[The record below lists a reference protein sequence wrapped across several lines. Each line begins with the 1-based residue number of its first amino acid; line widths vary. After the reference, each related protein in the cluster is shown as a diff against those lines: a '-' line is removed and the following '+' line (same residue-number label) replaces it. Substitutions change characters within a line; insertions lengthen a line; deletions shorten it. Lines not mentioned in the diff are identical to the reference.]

1 MKHTYKL
8 SGMHCGS
15 CKEKISDLLSD
26 VPHIT
31 SVEVN
36 LKEHIVDITMD
47 KHVDISLLKATL
59 MVTSYGIYLPTEE
72 VPTEAPKQHHSSVA
86 ENENTRY
93 HCPMNCEGEKTYPK
107 PGSCPVCGMG
117 LVAELSATSG
127 EITHVASKKLLNKL
141 WIATAFTLPIFI
153 IAMLGMLKPSP
164 LDSMMDQIYW
174 DWMQFALSLPV
185 VFYATW
191 MFFQRAYSSIVRR
204 SLNMFT
210 LIGIGAGAAFVFSIV
225 GLVFPDIF
233 PAQFKSMEGNVHIYF
248 EAATVI
254 LTLVL
259 LGQVLED
266 RAHNKTNSA
275 VEKLIKLAPKN
286 AILVE
291 GEQETVISI
300 DQIKVNDILRVK
312 PGDKIPVDGTI
323 TQGSATIDESMISG
337 EPVPVE
343 KNTEDGVTSGTING
357 NTSFLMK
364 AEKIGSDTLLSQII
378 HMVNSASRSKA
389 PIQKTVDT
397 ISSYFVPIIIG
408 LAVITFLIWAV
419 WGPDPKLVYAFVNA
433 VAVLIIACPCALG
446 LATPIS
452 IMVGMGKGASEGVLI
467 KDAESLETFS
477 SIDVLIVDKTGTLTE
492 GHPTVE
498 KILVS
503 KTEDHNKVIR
513 TAASLNKLSEHP
525 LAKAILGY
533 AKKKETQLIEI
544 SDFESITGQGVKA
557 IMKGSVVFVGNAAL
571 IKHANAAVDTE
582 LEKEILAEQKFGK
595 TVPMVVVD
603 GKVIGAIVISDRI
616 KVNATEAIRQIQSK
630 GIEVVLMTGDNEFSA
645 KYVADVVGIKEFEAS
660 CLPQDKLKRIETLQA
675 QGLKVG
681 MVGDGINDAPALAL
695 SDVGIAMGTG
705 TDIAIESSEI
715 TLINGDIQGVVKALN
730 LSKGVMRNIRQ
741 NLFFAL
747 LYNSIGVPIAAG
759 LLYPLF
765 GMLLSP
771 MIAALAMSFSSVSV
785 IFNALRLKRIS
796 IK

>member
-8 SGMHCGS
+8 SGMHCNS
-15 CKEKISDLLSD
+15 CKAKISELLSV
-26 VPHIT
+26 VPHIEQ
-31 SVEVN
+31 VDVN
-36 LKEHIVDITMD
+36 LEKHVVEITMD
-47 KHVDISLLKATL
+47 EHVNISVLKSAL
-59 MVTSYGIYLPTEE
+59 VDSSYGIYLPDEE
-72 VPTEAPKQHHSSVA
+72 IPMEAPKEEALPDPSNSNA
-86 ENENTRY
+86 RY
-93 HCPMNCEGEKTYPK
+93 HCPMNCEGDKTYPE

-117 LVAELSATSG
+117 LVAELSATST
-127 EITHVASKKLLNKL
+127 ETTNTASKKLLFKL
-141 WIATAFTLPIFI
+141 WIATAFTVPIFI
-153 IAMLGMLKPSP
+153 IAMLLMVKSSP
-164 LDSMMDQIYW
+164 LLSVMDQIYW
-174 DWMQFALSLPV
+174 DWIQFTLSLPV

-191 MFFQRAYSSIVRR
+191 MFFQRAYASIVRR

-210 LIGIGAGAAFVFSIV
+210 LIGIGAGAALIFSVV
-225 GLVFPDIF
+225 GLVFPDVF
-233 PAQFKSMEGNVHIYF
+233 PAQFKSADGNVHIYF

-291 GEQETVISI
+291 GEEETVIQI
-300 DQIKVNDILRVK
+300 DRIKVNDILRVK
-312 PGDKIPVDGTI
+312 PGDKIPVDGSI
-323 TQGSATIDESMISG
+323 TEGNAIIDESMITG
-337 EPVPVE
+337 EPVPIE
-343 KNTEDGVTSGTING
+343 KISGDVVTSGTING

-378 HMVNSASRSKA
+378 HMVNSASRTKA

-397 ISSYFVPIIIG
+397 ISSYFVPIVIG
-408 LAVITFLIWAV
+408 LSLITFAVWAI
-419 WGPDPKLVYAFVNA
+419 WGPDPKLVYGFVNA

-498 KILVS
+498 KVISLVPQDE
-503 KTEDHNKVIR
+503 TRVIS

-533 AKKKETQLIEI
+533 AKSENIGLNEI
-544 SDFESITGQGVKA
+544 SDFESITGQGVTA
-557 IMKGSVVFVGNAAL
+557 FIDGSPVFVGNTAL
-571 IKHANAAVDTE
+571 IEHANATLDKE
-582 LEKEILAEQKFGK
+582 LEEKMIAEKKLGK
-595 TVPMVVVD
+595 TVPAVVVD
-603 GKVIGAIVISDRI
+603 GKVIGAIVISDKI
-616 KVNATEAIRQIQSK
+616 KENAIEAIRQIQSK
-630 GIEVVLMTGDNEFSA
+630 GIKVVLMTGDNEFSA
-645 KYVADVVGIKEFEAS
+645 KYVADIVGITEFEAN

-675 QGLKVG
+675 EGLKVG

-715 TLINGDIQGVVKALN
+715 TLISGDIHGVVKALN
-730 LSKGVMRNIRQ
+730 LSRGVMRNIRQ

-759 LLYPLF
+759 ILYPFF